1 LPSPSDTPGSA
12 RELTPKAVAL
22 GLFLAFVFGAA
33 NAYLGMKAGQTI
45 AATIPAAVIAMALFK
60 IRGMRGGVLEQNIA
74 RTAASVGE
82 ALVSGA
88 IFVIPSFLMVEVD
101 GQPLWANL
109 RAHYWEASMLLVT
122 GGMLG
127 VLFTVLI
134 RRPLFADPSLPWPE
148 SVASVEITRSGA
160 EKSNGHSNAP
170 GLIFGSMAFGGLL
183 QILTNDK
190 GLQIFRENTDG
201 FLRFPRSVIHHFN
214 LDRAPIGDVTQGG
227 GIPWST
233 PALSPALIGIGYII
247 GPRLASVSF
256 AGGILA
262 WWIIIPLLLFFDPDF
277 ASRIGNAPPQTAA
290 FTIWYNVVRPI
301 AIGAMLV
308 GAANTM
314 FSMRQSLIDSVR
326 GAFSKG
332 TSASLSGST
341 SNDEQLESREQ
352 DLPLRGVVL
361 GIFALLIP
369 ITSIYYGF
377 THGWKPAIAAA
388 LVMTVSG
395 FFLNAVGGY
404 LVGLVGVSNQPLS
417 GLTLGALI
425 LAALLMVTIGATGA
439 PGIAAVLGVAAV
451 VSISASVSGSLIQD
465 LKAGHLLGGT
475 PWKMELVEMLAVA
488 LLSLF
493 LMAPIITLHEANLA
507 TGGIGGRALPA
518 PQAGLMAQLAK
529 GIVGGQMAWGLLG
542 IGVALGL
549 VMILA
554 GVRAPML
561 IAVGMYLPFETSS
574 AIFVGGAMKWL
585 VDRAMARRDAEARQ
599 QAEDKGTF
607 IASGLIAGEAIMGI
621 VLAAVFLAGAPSFT
635 RMLTG
640 ADEFRWLA
648 SAGGWLSLAAFLS
661 IGYALVRVPTRRA

>member
-1 LPSPSDTPGSA
+1 LPDEPSPE
-12 RELTPKAVAL
+12 RELTPKAIAL

-33 NAYLGMKAGQTI
+33 NAYLGMKAGQTV

-101 GQPLWANL
+101 GHPLWANL
-109 RAHYWEASMLLVT
+109 RAHYWDASMLLVT

-134 RRPLFADPSLPWPE
+134 RRPLFADKSLPWPE
-148 SVASVEITRSGA
+148 SVASVEITRAGA
-160 EKSNGHSNAP
+160 EKNNRPSNAP
-170 GLIFGSMAFGGLL
+170 GLIFGSMAFGGLIQL
-183 QILTNDK
+183 LTSDK
-190 GLQIFRENTDG
+190 GLQIFRENADG

-214 LDRAPIGDVTQGG
+214 FDRAPIGDVTQGG
-227 GIPWST
+227 GVPWST

-247 GPRLASVSF
+247 GPRLASVNF

-262 WWIIIPLLLFFDPDF
+262 WWIVIPLLLFFDPDF
-277 ASRIGNAPPQTAA
+277 ATRIGHATPDVAA
-290 FTIWYNVVRPI
+290 YTVWYNVVRPI

-314 FSMRQSLIDSVR
+314 FSMRKSLIDSVR
-326 GAFSKG
+326 GAFSREARG
-332 TSASLSGST
+332 RVDVAEEV
-341 SNDEQLESREQ
+341 DSREQ
-352 DLPLRGVVL
+352 DLPLRGVIL
-361 GIFALLIP
+361 GVFLLLVP
-369 ITSIYYGF
+369 ITAIYYGF
-377 THGWKPAIAAA
+377 THGWKSAIAAA

-404 LVGLVGVSNQPLS
+404 LVGLVGVSNQTLS
-417 GLTLGALI
+417 GLTLIALI
-425 LAALLMVTIGATGA
+425 LAALLMVTIGLTGA
-439 PGIAAVLGVAAV
+439 SGIAAVLGVAAV

-488 LLSLF
+488 LLALF
-493 LMAPIITLHEANLA
+493 LMAPIIALHEANLA

-549 VMILA
+549 MMILC

-585 VDRAMARRDAEARQ
+585 VDRAMTRRSPEAKQDAQ
-599 QAEDKGTF
+599 DKGTF

-621 VLAAVFLAGAPSFT
+621 LLAAMFLAGAPSFT

-640 ADEFRWLA
+640 ADQFRWLPT
-648 SAGGWLSLAAFLS
+648 AGGWLSLAAFLS
-661 IGYALVRVPTRRA
+661 IGYALVRIPTRRM